1 MWLVRFGGRE
11 RVKAQNRRDEMKG
24 KGKGKGKEE
33 QNGGFDF
40 NTDLA
45 IPRISIVK

>member
-1 MWLVRFGGRE
+1 M
-11 RVKAQNRRDEMKG
+11 KAQNRRDEMKG

-40 NTDLA
+40 NTDWPYHRFQL
-45 IPRISIVK
+45 SNE